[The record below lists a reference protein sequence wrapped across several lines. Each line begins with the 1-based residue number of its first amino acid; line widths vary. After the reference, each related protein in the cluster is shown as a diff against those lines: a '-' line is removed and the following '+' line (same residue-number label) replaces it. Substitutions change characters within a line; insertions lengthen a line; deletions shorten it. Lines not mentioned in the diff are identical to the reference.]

1 MRDVRSR
8 VRSRVREKLQKRE
21 EKKRARLFIQ
31 KRKKIQETS
40 GDSKESP
47 LVLLGISVF
56 RVLSLFFFLEIAIYR
71 NKSFNFALDKTQLFP
86 FSCRFAVSI

>member
-8 VRSRVREKLQKRE
+8 VRLRVREKLQNRE

-31 KRKKIQETS
+31 NRKKIQETS

-47 LVLLGISVF
+47 LVLLDNLRVSSFISI
-56 RVLSLFFFLEIAIYR
+56 FLA
-71 NKSFNFALDKTQLFP
+71 
-86 FSCRFAVSI
+86 

>member
-8 VRSRVREKLQKRE
+8 VRLRVREKLQNRE

-47 LVLLGISVF
+47 LVFLGNPRVSSFISI
-56 RVLSLFFFLEIAIYR
+56 FLAC
-71 NKSFNFALDKTQLFP
+71 NCD
-86 FSCRFAVSI
+86 FSE

>member
-1 MRDVRSR
+1 MRDVRLR
-8 VRSRVREKLQKRE
+8 VRLRVREKLQNRE

-47 LVLLGISVF
+47 LVFVSNSRVSFFISIF
-56 RVLSLFFFLEIAIYR
+56 LARNCDLSG
-71 NKSFNFALDKTQLFP
+71 
-86 FSCRFAVSI
+86 